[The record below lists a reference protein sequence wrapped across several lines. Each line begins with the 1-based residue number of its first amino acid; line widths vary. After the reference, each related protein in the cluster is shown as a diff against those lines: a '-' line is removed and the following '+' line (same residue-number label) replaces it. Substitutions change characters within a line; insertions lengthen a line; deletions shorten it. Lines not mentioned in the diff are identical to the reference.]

1 MGYLGKFLDLVRSTS
16 HHINGSQ
23 VAACNSETRASVH
36 KVSLQGSLT
45 FLRVPILN
53 PGIPTLLLYISSVS
67 HHAQSET
74 RPAGRKDNHRLSLS
88 MLTRVLQFIFIT
100 CQGQ

>member
-16 HHINGSQ
+16 HYINGSQ
-23 VAACNSETRASVH
+23 VAAIEKMRASVH

-45 FLRVPILN
+45 FLRVPVLN
-53 PGIPTLLLYISSVS
+53 PGIPTLRLYISSVS
-67 HHAQSET
+67 YHAESET
-74 RPAGRKDNHRLSLS
+74 RPAGRGGQPSSSLT